1 MNFKEIIDKV
11 VAGGAQYCDIRKEHW
26 SKTSLTLKDG
36 VPEMVVQGEEEGAM
50 VRVFYGNGWGCV
62 GTNDL
67 DDIQETANRALTMA
81 EKSAEYK
88 ESETDLADIET
99 NQDKIKVPMKE
110 DFRDIS
116 AEEKLSFLK
125 ELEDNLK
132 KGFVKST
139 DIRYR
144 DSLVEKEIITSEGTQ
159 IQMEIPRLVTY
170 IIVTGKSD
178 TIQRASEG
186 TGGTGGYEITEK
198 AFDKTNVVL
207 DRLETLLEASTPPSG
222 KMPLIMDPHLAGVFS
237 HEAFGHAAEGD
248 LVASDNSCLK
258 GKLGEKVASEIVTIK
273 DDPTMEGYGS
283 FPYDDEGT
291 KTINRVLVK
300 EGTLNDFILDRE
312 NAWKLGLEP
321 NGGARAED
329 FRVKPL
335 VRMSNTIMEPGD
347 MKFEELLEEIEGRGV
362 YAKASSGGQ
371 VSPAQGTFQFNAQES
386 YLIEDGEII
395 KPLRDVSF
403 NGFTLETL
411 QNITGITDKLETGI
425 GHCGKGQT
433 APVSDGAGH
442 VLVSEVMVGGRE

>member
-1 MNFKEIIDKV
+1 MRFKEIVDGV
-11 VAGGAQYCDIRKEHW
+11 VEEGARYCDIRREHW
-26 SKTSLTLKDG
+26 NKTSLTLKDG

-50 VRVFYGNGWGCV
+50 VRVLYENGWGCV
-62 GTNDL
+62 GSNDIDNL
-67 DDIQETANRALTMA
+67 DKTAVRALKMA
-81 EKSAEYK
+81 KKSARYK
-88 ESETDLADIET
+88 KSETDLAEIEV
-99 NQDKIKVPMKE
+99 NQDKVEVPMKK
-110 DFRDIS
+110 DFRDVS

-125 ELEDNLK
+125 ELEAKTDLD
-132 KGFVKST
+132 FVKST
-139 DIRYR
+139 DLRYR
-144 DSLVEKEIITSEGTQ
+144 DFLVEKEIVTSEGTHIELQ
-159 IQMEIPRLVTY
+159 IPRVVTY
-170 IIVTGKSD
+170 LIITGKSD

-186 TGGTGGYEITEK
+186 SGGTGGYELTDR
-198 AFDKTNVVL
+198 AFDKTNIVL
-207 DRLETLLEASTPPSG
+207 DRLKTLLEASTPPSG

-258 GKLGEKVASEIVTIK
+258 GKLGQKVASEIVTIK
-273 DDPTMEGYGS
+273 DDPTMDGYGS

-291 KTINRVLVK
+291 KTRNRVLVK

-312 NAWKLGLEP
+312 NAWKLDLEP

-347 MKFEELLEEIEGRGV
+347 MKFEELLEKVEGRGV

-386 YLIEDGEII
+386 YLIENGEIVR
-395 KPLRDVSF
+395 PLRDVSF

-433 APVSDGAGH
+433 ATVTDGAGH